1 MKATSPFWL
10 ASRKIVQSYRTR
22 AEACWSATGNSE
34 RSTKKIGQAR
44 SQNQKSFAPADFHD
58 RYAPHRAATGIGAGL
73 AMADNLSIDRRT
85 SALLVMD
92 FQTLIVDNY
101 AADAKA
107 LLNRTAKLIA
117 A

>member
-1 MKATSPFWL
+1 
-10 ASRKIVQSYRTR
+10 
-22 AEACWSATGNSE
+22 
-34 RSTKKIGQAR
+34 
-44 SQNQKSFAPADFHD
+44 
-58 RYAPHRAATGIGAGL
+58 
-73 AMADNLSIDRRT
+73 MADNLSIDRRT

-117 A
+117 AARTAAMPVI